1 MAQIDERQV
10 LAQDQQLP
18 NMELTMAVRVRR
30 VRKRIRHAVTPVRV
44 LFTAA
49 VVTLCMT
56 LLYNQMHL
64 TRLTKEIGEQQA
76 ALDELQSE
84 YVSLKTQQEQ
94 ALSISY
100 VEEYAQDT
108 LGMVKMDPSQVEYIE
123 MTNPEV
129 TEVSNAGAT
138 LGDAVANLM
147 RSFTAVLEYLR

>member
-1 MAQIDERQV
+1 
-10 LAQDQQLP
+10 
-18 NMELTMAVRVRR
+18 
-30 VRKRIRHAVTPVRV
+30 
-44 LFTAA
+44 
-49 VVTLCMT
+49 
-56 LLYNQMHL
+56 NQMHL

>member
-18 NMELTMAVRVRR
+18 NMELPMAVRVRR

-49 VVTLCMT
+49 VVALCMT

-108 LGMVKMDPSQVEYIE
+108 LGMVKMDPSQVEYIKK
-123 MTNPEV
+123 TNPEV

>member
-1 MAQIDERQV
+1 MAQIDERQTQV
-10 LAQDQQLP
+10 QDQQLP
-18 NMELTMAVRVRR
+18 NMEMPVAVRVRK
-30 VRKRIRHAVTPVRV
+30 VRKRIRHAVTPLRV
-44 LFTAA
+44 LFTTA
-49 VVTLCMT
+49 VVALCMT

-64 TRLTKEIGEQQA
+64 TRLTKEIGEQTTT
-76 ALDELQSE
+76 LENLQSE

-100 VEEYAQDT
+100 VEEYAQST

-129 TEVSNAGAT
+129 TEVSNTGAT

>member
-1 MAQIDERQV
+1 MTSARCWH
-10 LAQDQQLP
+10 
-18 NMELTMAVRVRR
+18 
-30 VRKRIRHAVTPVRV
+30 RISSCPIWNCLWRFVCAGCANASAMAVTPVRV

-49 VVTLCMT
+49 VVALCMT

>member
-10 LAQDQQLP
+10 LVQDQQLP
-18 NMELTMAVRVRR
+18 NMELPVAVRVRR
-30 VRKRIRHAVTPVRV
+30 VRKRIRHAVTPLRV
-44 LFTAA
+44 LFTA
-49 VVTLCMT
+49 VVVALCMV

-64 TRLTKEIGEQQA
+64 TRLTKELGEQQN
-76 ALDELQSE
+76 ALETLQSE

-100 VEEYAQDT
+100 VEEYAQST

-129 TEVSNAGAT
+129 TEVSNTGAT

>member
-1 MAQIDERQV
+1 MTQVDEQQTV
-10 LAQDQQLP
+10 LQDQQLP
-18 NMELTMAVRVRR
+18 NMEMPMAVRVRR
-30 VRKRIRHAVTPVRV
+30 VRKRVRHAVTPIRV
-44 LFTAA
+44 LFTLT
-49 VVTLCMT
+49 VVSLCMV

-64 TRLTKEIGEQQA
+64 TRLTKEIGEKQTE
-76 ALDELQSE
+76 LDELQSE

-108 LGMVKMDPSQVEYIE
+108 LGMVKLDPSQIKYIE
-123 MTNPEV
+123 LTNPEV

>member
-1 MAQIDERQV
+1 MTSARCWHRISSCPIWNC
-10 LAQDQQLP
+10 LW
-18 NMELTMAVRVRR
+18 RVRR

-49 VVTLCMT
+49 VVALCMT

>member
-1 MAQIDERQV
+1 MAQTEERRS
-10 LAQDQQLP
+10 LEQDGQLP
-18 NMELTMAVRVRR
+18 NMEMPVMVRVRR
-30 VRKRIRHAVTPVRV
+30 ARSSIRRAVTPVRV
-44 LFTAA
+44 LFTVA
-49 VVTLCMT
+49 VVALCMV

-64 TRLTKEIGEQQA
+64 PSLTKEIGETQDQ
-76 ALDELQSE
+76 LDNLQSE
-84 YVSLKTQQEQ
+84 YVSLKTRQEQ

-100 VEEYAQDT
+100 VEEYAQQT

-129 TEVSNAGAT
+129 TEVSNVGTT

>member
-10 LAQDQQLP
+10 LVQDQQLP
-18 NMELTMAVRVRR
+18 NMELPVAVRVRR
-30 VRKRIRHAVTPVRV
+30 VRKRIHHAVTPLRV

-49 VVTLCMT
+49 VVALCMV

-64 TRLTKEIGEQQA
+64 TRLTKELGEQQN
-76 ALDELQSE
+76 ALETLQSE
-84 YVSLKTQQEQ
+84 YISLKTQQEQ

-100 VEEYAQDT
+100 VEEYAQST

-123 MTNPEV
+123 MANPEV
-129 TEVSNAGAT
+129 TEVSNTGAT

>member
-10 LAQDQQLP
+10 LIQDQQLP
-18 NMELTMAVRVRR
+18 NMEMPVAVRVRK
-30 VRKRIRHAVTPVRV
+30 VHKRIRRAVTPLRV

-49 VVTLCMT
+49 VVALCMT

-64 TRLTKEIGEQQA
+64 TKLTKEIGEQKTT
-76 ALDELQSE
+76 LENLQSE

-100 VEEYAQDT
+100 VEEYAQST

-129 TEVSNAGAT
+129 TEVSNTGAT